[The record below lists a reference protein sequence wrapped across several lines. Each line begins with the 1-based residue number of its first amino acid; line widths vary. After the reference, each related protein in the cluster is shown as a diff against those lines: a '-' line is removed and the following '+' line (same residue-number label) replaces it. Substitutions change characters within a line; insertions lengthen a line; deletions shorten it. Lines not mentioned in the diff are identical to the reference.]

1 MQPPQPSQRQI
12 EVKLSR
18 DLGFFDITMIGV
30 AGMIGAGVF
39 ALTGIAA
46 GVAGPALV
54 LVFLLNGII
63 ATITAAAY
71 AELGSAMPGAGGGY
85 VWIKETLPSSFG
97 FLAGWIDWFAHSVAC
112 SLYAVT
118 FGAFM
123 AEILV
128 GSIMLPREVLAKLS
142 TFAAVTLL
150 TYVNYRGVKET
161 GRVGGFVTILK
172 VLILVVFIGFGVYKT
187 LSNPEWMTHF
197 TTPSFAPFGM
207 VGILAAMGLT
217 YIAFEGYEII
227 VQSGEEVK
235 NPEKNIPR
243 AIFASL
249 WIAVSIYILI
259 AFSVLGGIE
268 VDVPSWQYLGGL
280 AELGLI
286 RVSNQIMP
294 FGNFILLVA
303 GLVSTISAMN
313 ATIYSSSR
321 VSFALA
327 RDGFVSEKL
336 AIIND
341 HTKTPHYAIFFTY
354 VIISFMALTLPIEA
368 VAAATDI
375 MFILL
380 FIMVNFVLII
390 LRLKA
395 PTLKRTFRVPLVPYI
410 PIAAILFQLIIA
422 FFLITE
428 VKHGF
433 LALFAAV
440 GWIVFG
446 VVVYLGYSKE
456 KEKDKLEEEFKT
468 VFEEKVIEG
477 KPYKILVS
485 IANPVVAKKLLSF
498 AKVLAKARNGE
509 IILLSVIRLPE
520 QTPLSAGRKY
530 VTKQKQLLDELIN
543 LEVSSIPIGGMLKIA
558 HSVPEAI
565 LNTIEEEKIDL
576 LILGWRGRTFRRDYI
591 LGSTIDPILFKAPCD
606 VAVIRFDPALE
617 VNKIKKI
624 LIPTAGGP
632 HARLAAEIALDFKEI
647 LGSEPTFAYFAGST
661 EEKERAKKY
670 IEQTAKVFFEE
681 KNKEEKEESE
691 ETKEPKPKES
701 EEKRR
706 VKAEEEKK
714 EFNEMIK
721 VSRDKIGSLIRE
733 ADKFDAI
740 FLGASDQPF
749 LKNLIRGAFPEIIAR
764 RTTKTVVMVR
774 KKIEISE
781 LLKLRF
787 WR

>member
-1 MQPPQPSQRQI
+1 MQSQPSQPSRSSQPSQRQI

-18 DLGFFDITMIGV
+18 DLSFIDVTMIGV

-54 LVFLLNGII
+54 IVFLLNGIV

-128 GSIMLPREVLAKLS
+128 GSVMLPREILAKLS
-142 TFAAVTLL
+142 AFIAITFL

-172 VLILVVFIGFGVYKT
+172 VLILILFIGFGIYKT
-187 LSNPEWMTHF
+187 LSNPDWVMQF
-197 TTPSFAPFGM
+197 TTPSFAPFGI

-227 VQSGEEVK
+227 VQSGEEVR

-249 WIAVSIYILI
+249 WIAVIIYILI
-259 AFSVLGGIE
+259 AFSVLGGVEAE
-268 VDVPSWQYLGGL
+268 VPTWQYLGSL

-286 RVSNQIMP
+286 RVSDQIMP
-294 FGNFILLVA
+294 FGNFMLLVA

-327 RDGFVSEKL
+327 RDGYVSERL
-336 AIIND
+336 ALID
-341 HTKTPHYAIFFTY
+341 DRTKTPHYAIFFTY
-354 VIISFMALTLPIEA
+354 TIISFMALTLPIEA

-395 PTLKRTFRVPLVPYI
+395 PTLKRTFKVPLVPYI
-410 PIAAILFQLIIA
+410 PLTAIVLQVVIA

-428 VKHGF
+428 VEHGF
-433 LALFAAV
+433 LALASSI
-440 GWIVFG
+440 GWILLG
-446 VVVYLGYSKE
+446 LVVYLGYSKE
-456 KEKDKLEEEFKT
+456 KEKTKQEEEYKT
-468 VFEEKVIEG
+468 VFEEKIIEER
-477 KPYKILVS
+477 PYKILVA
-485 IANPVVAKKLLSF
+485 IKNPAVAKKLVTF
-498 AKVLAKARNGE
+498 ARLLAKARNGE
-509 IILLSVIRLPE
+509 VILLSVIRLPD
-520 QTPLSAGRKY
+520 QTPLTAGRKY
-530 VTKQKQLLDELIN
+530 VKEQKEFIEELIN
-543 LEVSSIPIGGMLKIA
+543 LPEVSDIPVGGMLKIA
-558 HSVPEAI
+558 HDIPEAI
-565 LNTIEEEKIDL
+565 LNAIEEEKADL

-591 LGSTIDPILFKAPCD
+591 LGSTIDPVLFKAPCD
-606 VAVIRFDPALE
+606 VAVIRFEPSLE
-617 VNKIKKI
+617 VGKLRRI

-632 HARLAAEIALDFKEI
+632 HARLAAELALDLNKV
-647 LGSEPTFAYFAGST
+647 LGSEATLAYFAAS
-661 EEKERAKKY
+661 EQERERAEKY
-670 IEQTAKVFFEE
+670 IQDTADIEMPEGMEVKFE
-681 KNKEEKEESE
+681 KL
-691 ETKEPKPKES
+691 
-701 EEKRR
+701 
-706 VKAEEEKK
+706 
-714 EFNEMIK
+714 IK
-721 VSRDKIGSLIRE
+721 VSRNKIEALVRE
-733 ADKFDAI
+733 GDNFDAI
-740 FLGASDQPF
+740 IIGASNQPF
-749 LKNLIRGAFPEIIAR
+749 LKNLIRGAFPEIIAKK
-764 RTTKTVVMVR
+764 TTKTVIMVR

-781 LLKLRF
+781 FLRRF
-787 WR
+787 KVWKK

>member
-1 MQPPQPSQRQI
+1 MQLPPSQRQI

-54 LVFLLNGII
+54 IVFLLNGIV

-97 FLAGWIDWFAHSVAC
+97 FLAGWVDWFAHSVAC

-128 GSIMLPREVLAKLS
+128 GSVMLPRVVLAKLS
-142 TFAAVTLL
+142 TFVAITVL
-150 TYVNYRGVKET
+150 TYINYRGVKET
-161 GRVGGFVTILK
+161 GRVGGFVTVLK
-172 VLILVVFIGFGVYKT
+172 VMILVLFIIFGLYKT
-187 LSNPEWMTHF
+187 FSNPSWLAHF
-197 TTPSFAPFGM
+197 TTPSFAPFGL

-235 NPEKNIPR
+235 NPERNIPR
-243 AIFASL
+243 AIFVSL
-249 WIAVSIYILI
+249 WIAVIIYILI
-259 AFSVLGGIE
+259 AFSVLGGVEAGI
-268 VDVPSWQYLGGL
+268 PTWQYLGGL

-286 RVSNQIMP
+286 RVSDQIMP

-327 RDGFVSEKL
+327 RDGYISEKL
-336 AIIND
+336 ALIND
-341 HTKTPHYAIFFTY
+341 RTKTPQYAIFFTY
-354 VIISFMALTLPIEA
+354 AIISFMALTLPIEA

-395 PTLKRTFRVPLVPYI
+395 PTLKRTFKVPFVPYI
-410 PIAAILFQLIIA
+410 PLAAILLQIIIA
-422 FFLITE
+422 FFLVVE

-433 LALFAAV
+433 LALAASV
-440 GWIVFG
+440 GWVILG
-446 VVVYLGYSKE
+446 AIVYLGYSKE
-456 KEKDKLEEEFKT
+456 KEKNKLEEEFKK
-468 VFEEKVIEG
+468 VFEEKIIEER
-477 KPYKILVS
+477 PYKILVA
-485 IANPVVAKKLLSF
+485 IANPVVSKKLLAF
-498 AKVLAKARNGE
+498 AKIIARARNGE
-509 IILLSVIRLPE
+509 VILLSIIKLPE

-530 VTKQKQLLDELIN
+530 VSQHKELLEELIN
-543 LEVSSIPIGGMLKIA
+543 FGVSDIPVGGVLKIA

-565 LNTIEEEKIDL
+565 LNTVEEEKVDL

-606 VAVIRFDPALE
+606 VVVIRFDPALE
-617 VNKIKKI
+617 IGKLKKI

-632 HARLAAEIALDFKEI
+632 HARLAAEIALDLNRV
-647 LGSEPTFAYFAGST
+647 LGAEATLAYFAENE
-661 EEKERAKKY
+661 EEKEKAEKY
-670 IEQTAKVFFEE
+670 IEETAEIVER
-681 KNKEEKEESE
+681 EKER
-691 ETKEPKPKES
+691 
-701 EEKRR
+701 EK
-706 VKAEEEKK
+706 EKK
-714 EFNEMIK
+714 NGKEKEVKFDRLIK
-721 VSRDKIGSLIRE
+721 VSGSRIE
-733 ADKFDAI
+733 ALVEESNNFDAI
-740 FLGASDQPF
+740 ILGASNQPF
-749 LKNLIRGAFPEIIAR
+749 LKNLIKGAFPETIAKK
-764 RTTKTVVMVR
+764 TTKTVIMVR
-774 KKIEISE
+774 KKIEITE
-781 LLKLRF
+781 FLKGFKF
-787 WR
+787 WKR

>member
-1 MQPPQPSQRQI
+1 MQSQPSQPSRSSQPSQRQI

-18 DLGFFDITMIGV
+18 DLSFIDVTMIGV

-54 LVFLLNGII
+54 IVFLLNGIV

-128 GSIMLPREVLAKLS
+128 GSVMLPREILAKLS
-142 TFAAVTLL
+142 AFIAITFL

-172 VLILVVFIGFGVYKT
+172 VLILILFIGFGIYKT
-187 LSNPEWMTHF
+187 LSNPDWVMQF
-197 TTPSFAPFGM
+197 TTPSFAPFGI

-227 VQSGEEVK
+227 VQSGEEVR

-249 WIAVSIYILI
+249 WIAVIIYILI
-259 AFSVLGGIE
+259 AFSVLGGVEAE
-268 VDVPSWQYLGGL
+268 VPTWQYLGSL

-286 RVSNQIMP
+286 RVSDQIMP
-294 FGNFILLVA
+294 FGNFMLLVA

-327 RDGFVSEKL
+327 RDGYVSERL
-336 AIIND
+336 ALID
-341 HTKTPHYAIFFTY
+341 DRTKTPHYAIFFTY
-354 VIISFMALTLPIEA
+354 TIISFMALTLPIEA

-395 PTLKRTFRVPLVPYI
+395 PTLKRTFKVPLVPYI
-410 PIAAILFQLIIA
+410 PL
-422 FFLITE
+422 
-428 VKHGF
+428 
-433 LALFAAV
+433 
-440 GWIVFG
+440 
-446 VVVYLGYSKE
+446 
-456 KEKDKLEEEFKT
+456 
-468 VFEEKVIEG
+468 
-477 KPYKILVS
+477 
-485 IANPVVAKKLLSF
+485 
-498 AKVLAKARNGE
+498 
-509 IILLSVIRLPE
+509 
-520 QTPLSAGRKY
+520 
-530 VTKQKQLLDELIN
+530 
-543 LEVSSIPIGGMLKIA
+543 
-558 HSVPEAI
+558 
-565 LNTIEEEKIDL
+565 
-576 LILGWRGRTFRRDYI
+576 
-591 LGSTIDPILFKAPCD
+591 
-606 VAVIRFDPALE
+606 
-617 VNKIKKI
+617 
-624 LIPTAGGP
+624 TA
-632 HARLAAEIALDFKEI
+632 
-647 LGSEPTFAYFAGST
+647 
-661 EEKERAKKY
+661 
-670 IEQTAKVFFEE
+670 
-681 KNKEEKEESE
+681 
-691 ETKEPKPKES
+691 
-701 EEKRR
+701 
-706 VKAEEEKK
+706 
-714 EFNEMIK
+714 
-721 VSRDKIGSLIRE
+721 
-733 ADKFDAI
+733 
-740 FLGASDQPF
+740 
-749 LKNLIRGAFPEIIAR
+749 
-764 RTTKTVVMVR
+764 
-774 KKIEISE
+774 
-781 LLKLRF
+781 
-787 WR
+787 

>member
-1 MQPPQPSQRQI
+1 MQPSQRQI

-46 GVAGPALV
+46 GIAGPALV
-54 LVFLLNGII
+54 LVFLLNGIV

-85 VWIKETLPSSFG
+85 VWIKETFPSSFG

-128 GSIMLPREVLAKLS
+128 GSLGVQREVLARLS
-142 TFAAVTLL
+142 TFVAVSLL
-150 TYVNYRGVKET
+150 TYINYHGVKET

-172 VLILVVFIGFGVYKT
+172 VLILVLFIGFGVYKT
-187 LSNPEWMTHF
+187 LSTPDWVARF
-197 TTPSFAPFGM
+197 TTPSFAPFGV

-235 NPEKNIPR
+235 NPERNIPR
-243 AIFASL
+243 AIFTSL
-249 WIAVSIYILI
+249 WIAVVIYILI
-259 AFSVLGGIE
+259 AFSVLGG
-268 VDVPSWQYLGGL
+268 VDADIPAWEYLGGL

-286 RVSNQIMP
+286 RISDQIMP
-294 FGNFILLVA
+294 FGNLILLVA

-336 AIIND
+336 ASIND
-341 HTKTPHYAIFFTY
+341 RTKTPHYAIFFTY

-380 FIMVNFVLII
+380 FIMVNLVLIV

-395 PTLKRTFRVPLVPYI
+395 PTLKRTFRVPFVPYV
-410 PIAAILFQLIIA
+410 PAAAIILQVIIA
-422 FFLITE
+422 FFLVTE
-428 VKHGF
+428 VKHGY
-433 LALFAAV
+433 LALLATG
-440 GWIVFG
+440 GWIFLG
-446 VVVYLGYSKE
+446 FIVYLGYSKE
-456 KEKDKLEEEFKT
+456 KEKDKLEEEFRT
-468 VFEEKVIEG
+468 VFEEKVIEER
-477 KPYKILVS
+477 PYKILVS
-485 IANPVVAKKLLSF
+485 IANPAVARKLLAF
-498 AKVLAKARNGE
+498 ARVIARARNGE
-509 IILLSVIRLPE
+509 IILLSVIKLPE
-520 QTPLSAGRKY
+520 QTPLSAGRRY
-530 VTKQKQLLDELIN
+530 VAKQKELLEELIN
-543 LEVSSIPIGGMLKIA
+543 FEVSDIPVGGVLKIA
-558 HSVPEAI
+558 HSIPEAI
-565 LNTIEEEKIDL
+565 LNTVEEEKIDF

-606 VAVIRFDPALE
+606 VAVMRFDPGLE
-617 VNKIKKI
+617 VSRIRRI
-624 LIPTAGGP
+624 LVPTAGGP
-632 HARLAAEIALDFKEI
+632 HAKLAAEITLDFGKV
-647 LGSEPTFAYFAGST
+647 LGSETTFAYFARD
-661 EEKERAKKY
+661 EKEVDKGKKY
-670 IEQTAKVFFEE
+670 IKQTAKVFEE
-681 KNKEEKEESE
+681 KLEELGEREIGLRE
-691 ETKEPKPKES
+691 RGYGEIV
-701 EEKRR
+701 R
-706 VKAEEEKK
+706 
-714 EFNEMIK
+714 
-721 VSRDKIGSLIRE
+721 VSRDRIEALLRE
-733 ADKFDAI
+733 TDEFDAI
-740 FLGASDQPF
+740 ILGASDRPF
-749 LKNLIRGAFPEIIAR
+749 LKNLIRGAFPETITR

-781 LLKLRF
+781 LLKFRF